1 MAKWANA
8 TGQALSSATWLE
20 VHHRA
25 KLSERTRFARSL
37 VSYQPR
43 KLVDL
48 GCGTGLWLDTI
59 DKILPRECKFI
70 GIDSDPG
77 SLALAQA
84 RASSWGREV
93 EFIHCDLV
101 RDFHRVPS
109 ADLMLA
115 FNLLPYIPNA
125 LAILKHF
132 REKRKVGRLV
142 IRQYDGGTMR
152 IGPLPSNDRQAIET
166 SLHTTIR
173 ERSEPSHYD
182 IDRAYQLAHASG
194 LQIEKL
200 NFELT
205 QRHAPFSPEFAD
217 YLAGTVE
224 WLKERL
230 ADDARM
236 LFEQDL
242 PPGAGPAPLYF
253 LQADLIAVLSSTT

>member
-1 MAKWANA
+1 MARWANA
-8 TGQALSSATWLE
+8 TGHALSSASWLE

-37 VSYQPR
+37 VPYQPR

-59 DKILPRECKFI
+59 DKVLPCECKFI
-70 GIDSDPG
+70 GIDSDPE
-77 SLALAQA
+77 SLVLAQA
-84 RASSWGREV
+84 RASSWDREV
-93 EFIHCDLV
+93 EFIDCDLV
-101 RDFHRVPS
+101 KDFHRVPS

-115 FNLLPYIPNA
+115 FNLLPYTPNA
-125 LAILKHF
+125 PEILKHL
-132 REKRKVGRLV
+132 REKGKVGRLI

-152 IGPLPSNDRQAIET
+152 IGPLPSDDRKAIET
-166 SLHTTIR
+166 SIYTTTR
-173 ERSEPSHYD
+173 DRNEPSHYD
-182 IDRAYQLAHASG
+182 IDRAYQLAHTSG

-200 NFELT
+200 DFELT

-230 ADDARM
+230 SDDARM
-236 LFEQDL
+236 RFEQDL
-242 PPGAGPAPLYF
+242 PIEAGGAPLYF
-253 LQADLIAVLSSTT
+253 LQVDLIAVLSSAA